1 MSATTVRVLT
11 AAALLAAVV
20 SLGCDEILPKRS
32 EGEKLYRKR
41 CATCHGIDGAGNT
54 PRYMSNAN
62 ADLLDDAWKYGST
75 DGAIG
80 EVIKNGVMAEMPDNE
95 DLTQEQ
101 VDAIVAHIRDLRGEV
116 SDR

>member
-1 MSATTVRVLT
+1 MPATTARLLT
-11 AAALLAAVV
+11 AAACLAAIV
-20 SLGCDEILPKRS
+20 SLGCDELMPKRS

-41 CATCHGIDGAGNT
+41 CTTCHGVDGAGNT
-54 PRYMSNAN
+54 PRYMSNPG
-62 ADLLDDAWKYGST
+62 ADLLDNAWKHGNT

-80 EVIKNGVMAEMPDNE
+80 EVIRYGVLAEMPDNE

-101 VDAIVAHIRDLRGEV
+101 IDAIVAHIRDLRGEV